1 MKKINIYFFLFLL
14 FFQAHSCAYDVYNL
28 KIEGIS
34 LGDSLLKHLSKEE
47 ITAEIEDN
55 KAAYNY
61 LTDEFGEVYLYQDFE
76 KYAVLAFKVK
86 PKDKNYRIYSIKAS
100 NIYDDQLDMC
110 TAKQKE
116 IENEFSL
123 MFNNAKKRKV
133 TYTFPFDPSG
143 ESISINTMFT
153 FKDESQIDI
162 NCTKYKKSLK
172 IKNGWQDA
180 LQIIIQSKEVMSW
193 HSNHIN

>member
-1 MKKINIYFFLFLL
+1 ML
-14 FFQAHSCAYDVYNL
+14 FFQAHSCADDVYNL

-100 NIYDDQLDMC
+100 NMYDDQLDMC